1 MPIVSVPLL
10 LAIFGF
16 RSTSK
21 AVLIGMGAGFI
32 TVMFF
37 KLLSDTDSLMPGM
50 LVNLIFF
57 ISSHYCLKQSGGW
70 VGVKDNKPLL
80 VLRAER
86 VKKIDTIIRKF
97 KAFNFLKFCKSNLPK
112 EEKLLVYF
120 GLFCIV
126 SVISNAY
133 SLSIDTHNQYAT
145 TIEGIYYYVLITSTI
160 FITYSFWSERFKN
173 KALISVLWNI
183 TVFFNLA
190 FSSSLFVIFSKF
202 SSIQIAILMANLITI
217 AVLMRWQ
224 AAMFII
230 VSGAVT
236 STWFY
241 KSYTSDGYLPS
252 SMDNLQFKIVYVLL
266 LVSSILIAFLK
277 PKQEYQELTEEK
289 VGHLTG
295 RIDSQEKQVQ
305 EAEALKSEF
314 IRNVAHEY
322 HAPMTGVMSMA
333 ENLYAAYDKLNDRQR
348 KEAVEI
354 IYKSAIRL
362 DSYDTN
368 LTTLSKLS
376 QAGYDLKL
384 EQVDLSSLIYDQVQI
399 CRRLYEEDKE
409 DREFVLDIEEGIIVN
424 GDKGYLVQLLDNLII
439 NAIKYCKKGKIT
451 ASLKQT
457 AKGVHFALSDE
468 GIGIP
473 KSELYNIFNPFAVS
487 SKTRTSAGGRGV
499 GLALCKRI
507 VEIHEGKIWAESNG
521 EKGTVFI
528 VELPL

>member
-1 MPIVSVPLL
+1 MINLIVIAALIRWQTALL
-10 LAIFGF
+10 MLAIGVYSAVAFF
-16 RSTSK
+16 RWYTGLAILPDNNIALEFK
-21 AVLIGMGAGFI
+21 FIYAVL
-32 TVMFF
+32 
-37 KLLSDTDSLMPGM
+37 
-50 LVNLIFF
+50 
-57 ISSHYCLKQSGGW
+57 
-70 VGVKDNKPLL
+70 
-80 VLRAER
+80 
-86 VKKIDTIIRKF
+86 
-97 KAFNFLKFCKSNLPK
+97 
-112 EEKLLVYF
+112 
-120 GLFCIV
+120 
-126 SVISNAY
+126 
-133 SLSIDTHNQYAT
+133 
-145 TIEGIYYYVLITSTI
+145 LITG
-160 FITYSFWSERFKN
+160 
-173 KALISVLWNI
+173 
-183 TVFFNLA
+183 
-190 FSSSLFVIFSKF
+190 SLV
-202 SSIQIAILMANLITI
+202 M
-217 AVLMRWQ
+217 
-224 AAMFII
+224 
-230 VSGAVT
+230 
-236 STWFY
+236 
-241 KSYTSDGYLPS
+241 
-252 SMDNLQFKIVYVLL
+252 
-266 LVSSILIAFLK
+266 FLK

-348 KEAVEI
+348 REAVEI

-384 EQVDLSSLIYDQVQI
+384 ERVDLSSLIYDQVQI

-451 ASLKQT
+451 ASLTQT

-473 KSELYNIFNPFAVS
+473 KSELYNIFNPFTVS

-507 VEIHEGKIWAESNG
+507 VEIHEGKIWAESDG